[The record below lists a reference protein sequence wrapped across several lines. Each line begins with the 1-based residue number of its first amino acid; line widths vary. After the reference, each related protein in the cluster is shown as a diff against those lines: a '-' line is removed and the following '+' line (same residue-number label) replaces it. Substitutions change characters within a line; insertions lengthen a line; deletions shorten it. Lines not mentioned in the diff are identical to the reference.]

1 MCAHTVCVSSEVKDK
16 NIAGAALIGEGM
28 VSLQDLLKADRLI
41 QDIALPLTVKGKK
54 TKVR

>member
-1 MCAHTVCVSSEVKDK
+1 MCTHTFYVSSEVKDK

-28 VSLQDLLKADRLI
+28 VSLQELLKSDRLS